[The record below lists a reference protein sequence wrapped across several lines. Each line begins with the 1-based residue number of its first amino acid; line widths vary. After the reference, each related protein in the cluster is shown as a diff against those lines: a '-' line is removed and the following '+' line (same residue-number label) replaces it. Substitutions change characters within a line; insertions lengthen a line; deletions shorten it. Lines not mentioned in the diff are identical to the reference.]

1 MTDQSRSRADQ
12 IRRLLEELFKQGIED
27 LRVLRALA
35 MVPRDRFV
43 PASFAKDAWSNVA
56 LPIGA
61 GQTISQPFIVGLMSQ
76 ALDIQGGERV
86 LEIGTGSGYQAA
98 VLAELGAK
106 VISIERQPT
115 LAAAAE
121 ELLRELGYDN
131 VEIHIADGSAGWPSE
146 APYDGIIVTA
156 AAPRLPLT
164 LRDQLSPEGGRL
176 VVPVGTAQEQAL
188 IAIERRGN
196 RYTQTPLGPVR
207 FVPLIGRA
215 GFAVRGGENGFHR

>member
-1 MTDQSRSRADQ
+1 VTNQPLSRGDQ

-27 LRVLRALA
+27 QRVLRALA
-35 MVPRDRFV
+35 MVPRERFV
-43 PASFAKDAWSNVA
+43 PESFAGDAWSNVA
-56 LPIGA
+56 LPIDA
-61 GQTISQPFIVGLMSQ
+61 GQTISQPFIVGLMTQ
-76 ALDIQGGERV
+76 ALDLESGERV

-98 VLAELGAK
+98 ILAELGAK
-106 VISIERQPT
+106 VISIERQPK

-121 ELLRELGYDN
+121 KLLKELGYDN
-131 VEIHIADGSAGWPSE
+131 VDIHIADGSAGWALE

-156 AAPRLPLT
+156 AAPRLPLA
-164 LRDQLSPEGGRL
+164 LRDQLSPDGGRL
-176 VVPVGTAQEQAL
+176 VVPIGNTQEQSL

-215 GFAVRGGENGFHR
+215 GFAVSRGENGSHH